1 MPAQAFFP
9 PVLLMATLIIAGLAI
24 DLGGGP
30 DHKLIGFANWARPG
44 AFAHADGDTLADTAL
59 GMLAATVLAAYAFQG
74 MEVVAIAA
82 AETENPRRNMRK
94 AVRRVFWRIS
104 VFYLLGTFVAGLL
117 VPSDDSELLRGASSS
132 FALP

>member
-1 MPAQAFFP
+1 
-9 PVLLMATLIIAGLAI
+9 MATLIIAGLAI

-30 DHKLIGFANWARPG
+30 DHKRIGFANWAHPG
-44 AFAHADGDTLADTAL
+44 AFAHADGNAVL
-59 GMLAATVLAAYAFQG
+59 GVLAATLLAAFAFRG
-74 MEVVAIAA
+74 MELVAIAA

-117 VPSDDSELLRGASSS
+117 VPSNDSDLLRGASSS
-132 FALP
+132 FALSW